1 MGKKNKAA
9 KRLARYRAEAQQEVL
24 NREIISKQTAEAL
37 YKLCLPILPEY
48 IDDSQECESGWA
60 GDCFQNGHYGLEPCR
75 NRSAVAD

>member
-37 YKLCLPILPEY
+37 YKLCLPSCGLIPC
-48 IDDSQECESGWA
+48 SSRPGCHRMNSG
-60 GDCFQNGHYGLEPCR
+60 
-75 NRSAVAD
+75 

>member
-48 IDDSQECESGWA
+48 IDGYCPKFCET
-60 GDCFQNGHYGLEPCR
+60 HL
-75 NRSAVAD
+75 